1 MPVIARSRRSNPLT
15 LTIRQRRAT
24 VKAGSNLQPHPR
36 TSVLHTVKKADVHFA
51 RLIRQNTDIY
61 RYARCAQLRDALA
74 GYQRIGI
81 FNRGD
86 HTANTRSDQRLS
98 AGRRT
103 TVMAAGFERDIGRR
117 AAHIHTARG
126 SIAQSI
132 DLGVRFT
139 GALGVTAGDD
149 LSIAD
154 DHAAHARI
162 GAGQEQAFGSLVERS
177 AHGID
182 VVG

>member
-1 MPVIARSRRSNPLT
+1 
-15 LTIRQRRAT
+15 LTIHQRRTT
-24 VKAGSNLQPHPR
+24 VEAGGDLQPYPG
-36 TSVLHTVKKADVHFA
+36 TSVLHAVKKTNIHFA
-51 RLIRQNTDIY
+51 RLSRQNTGIY
-61 RYARCAQLRDALA
+61 RYARCTQLRNTLA

-86 HTANTRSDQRLS
+86 YTANTRSDQRLS

-103 TVMAAGFERDIGRR
+103 TVMAAGFKRDVGRR

-154 DHAAHARI
+154 DYAAHARI
-162 GAGQEQAFGSLVERS
+162 GAGQEQAFGGLVERS